1 MKTIDLKSRYGNVH
15 HLVPVE
21 ELGDNIYSYKPA
33 EDWMPMRY
41 IFNDTYDENTD
52 EFDLVAA
59 DPDGGPFLSV
69 GDTVEGKTI
78 KRIYTK
84 KGYGVLIQF

>member
-1 MKTIDLKSRYGNVH
+1 METIDLKSRYGDIH
-15 HLVPVE
+15 HLVPME
-21 ELGDNIYSYKPA
+21 SLGDNIYCYQPA
-33 EDWMPMRY
+33 KDWMPMRQ
-41 IFNDTYDENTD
+41 IFNDTYDETAD

-69 GDTVEGKTI
+69 GDTVAGKTI